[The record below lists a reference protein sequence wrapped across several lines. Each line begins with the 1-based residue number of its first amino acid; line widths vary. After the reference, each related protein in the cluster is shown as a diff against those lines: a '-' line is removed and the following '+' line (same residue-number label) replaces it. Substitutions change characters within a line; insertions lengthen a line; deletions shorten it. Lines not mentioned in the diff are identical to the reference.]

1 MESVVP
7 SIRGLV
13 PVCSL
18 YTLRLVQRFRLRPVF
33 FHLRAFNAKLA
44 RLRVVGFLLFF
55 IARSLLTGMFFPFL
69 APAALRNLP
78 LLLGLILIGARRRL
92 AIASPALLRATDLV
106 EVVPTR
112 PCGSLDGICP
122 PLLTSR
128 SGRHGTSY
136 EVSSMRGLLLSNPC
150 VPVPGGSW
158 KAMCG

>member
-55 IARSLLTGMFFPFL
+55 NRRSVETGIFLPFLVPVDRRSLPRFAF
-69 APAALRNLP
+69 
-78 LLLGLILIGARRRL
+78 LILMGARRRL
-92 AIASPALLRATDLV
+92 AIASPTLPRSLDLV

-112 PCGSLDGICP
+112 P
-122 PLLTSR
+122 
-128 SGRHGTSY
+128 
-136 EVSSMRGLLLSNPC
+136 
-150 VPVPGGSW
+150 
-158 KAMCG
+158 